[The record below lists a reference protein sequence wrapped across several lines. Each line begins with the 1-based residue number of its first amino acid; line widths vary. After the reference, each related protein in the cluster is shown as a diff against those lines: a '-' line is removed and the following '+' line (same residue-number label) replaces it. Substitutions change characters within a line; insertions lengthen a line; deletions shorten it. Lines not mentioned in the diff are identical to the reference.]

1 MVDYVYDGNKYYM
14 FKTKISKSGNLYTG
28 LETGNMKLQNFTVKK
43 VDKNFFITND
53 NTLYRINEKNQA
65 EKIDENVEDI
75 KAFDLYLLNGRCLVL
90 HKDGVLTEVKDF
102 DFKVQNV
109 KKNSSV

>member
-1 MVDYVYDGNKYYM
+1 
-14 FKTKISKSGNLYTG
+14 
-28 LETGNMKLQNFTVKK
+28 MKLQNFTVKK

-75 KAFDLYLLNGRCLVL
+75 KVFDLYLLNGRCLVL